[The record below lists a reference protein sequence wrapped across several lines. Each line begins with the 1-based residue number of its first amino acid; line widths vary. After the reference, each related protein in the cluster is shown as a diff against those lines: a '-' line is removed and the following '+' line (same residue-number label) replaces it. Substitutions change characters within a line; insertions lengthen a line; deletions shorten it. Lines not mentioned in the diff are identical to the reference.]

1 MTLTGAAVPSLCRI
15 GLGQWNVEA
24 TVGET
29 RYPRVENSKGHSRKR
44 RSSRST
50 GGWDVAVVWVDGLGF
65 TARGTEHARAWR
77 ALFAPRRTSGLVPA
91 ALVAR
96 LTFAV
101 PGAFFVD
108 GGFAIFDYVSATS
121 CKCVT
126 ITS

>member
-1 MTLTGAAVPSLCRI
+1 MTLTGALVPTLWRI
-15 GLGQWNVEA
+15 GLGWWIVEA
-24 TVGET
+24 TVEEC
-29 RYPRVENSKGHSRKR
+29 RIMAVENSKAHSRKR

-50 GGWDVAVVWVDGLGF
+50 GGWDVAVVWVDRLGF
-65 TARGTEHARAWR
+65 AARGTEHARAWR

-108 GGFAIFDYVSATS
+108 GGFAIFAYVLITT